1 MTSHNDYKSFPVNGI
16 NKQAAITLLTV
27 LQSNAPTQIQ
37 ISKFDLD
44 EESCYYL
51 TLPINR
57 FKQLI
62 EQLTELN
69 RTRTKPQINS
79 VDLAVNSEK
88 AILDETLIWTKQQ
101 QPS

>member
-1 MTSHNDYKSFPVNGI
+1 MTSHNDYKSFLVNGI

-27 LQSNAPTQIQ
+27 FQSNAPTQIQ
-37 ISKFDLD
+37 ISEFDLD
-44 EESCYYL
+44 KESYYYL

-69 RTRTKPQINS
+69 RTCT
-79 VDLAVNSEK
+79 
-88 AILDETLIWTKQQ
+88 
-101 QPS
+101 